1 MYAAA
6 DTDLK
11 ASLMLA
17 DEKYEAVKLS
27 KQEKN
32 IARRKSLIQEL
43 EKAHA
48 LEERQ

>member
-17 DEKYEAVKLS
+17 DERYEAAKLS
-27 KQEKN
+27 KQEES
-32 IARRKSLIQEL
+32 IACRTSLVQEL
-43 EKAHA
+43 EKDHA
-48 LEERQ
+48 REERL